1 MCCFVW
7 LKNGRSGPSFT
18 WQKGE
23 DLFASY
29 VLDKTDINMV
39 DLTSILSGIKALNP
53 GPIGENWFYQ

>member
-53 GPIGENWFYQ
+53 GSIGENWFY